1 MSIVII
7 IYIKNTFFCK
17 NVAKISLKSRKG
29 KPLERVSLRPCKISI
44 WHSALKGGVVVPPP
58 CFRPIFI
65 PLKPNQNMG
74 SAQTRKLCQ
83 LDPINEREHPL
94 KLTPH
99 SPWGR
104 QKKQVCFSLH
114 AQKCFIR

>member
-1 MSIVII
+1 MNYDSNA
-7 IYIKNTFFCK
+7 YIQAFQRNEHKYSQMNNEQWTHGGCRSTPMFF
-17 NVAKISLKSRKG
+17 SLKFLSQ
-29 KPLERVSLRPCKISI
+29 S
-44 WHSALKGGVVVPPP
+44 
-58 CFRPIFI
+58 
-65 PLKPNQNMG
+65 NQNMG

-83 LDPINEREHPL
+83 LDPINERELPL

>member
-1 MSIVII
+1 MNYASNA
-7 IYIKNTFFCK
+7 YIQGFQSNEHKYSQMNNEQWT
-17 NVAKISLKSRKG
+17 
-29 KPLERVSLRPCKISI
+29 
-44 WHSALKGGVVVPPP
+44 HGGCRSTPHVL
-58 CFRPIFI
+58 RPIFI

-83 LDPINEREHPL
+83 LDPINERVLPL